1 MNKIYLFGDSIGQG
15 LYMDESGKYRLSR
28 RGCVRLLK
36 KSGLPIENYAR
47 HGFTVREGLERFLN
61 LSAETDSLCVI
72 EFSGNDCTPDWDA
85 VSADPYAFHDGRV
98 PLEEFEEKLSQ
109 FVNTARERAL
119 KPVLVTPPPLISNR
133 YLRCILE
140 GRSEENIM
148 KYLGD
153 DERIYRWQERYA
165 NVVKDTAYRL
175 SCRLADVRKWMLDAC
190 DYDAL
195 MSPDGIHLN
204 EEGQE
209 YLAGRFADMCGIT
222 LKTG

>member
-15 LYMDESGKYRLSR
+15 LYMDESGKYKLSR
-28 RGCVRLLK
+28 KGCARLLK

-47 HGFTVREGLERFLN
+47 HGFTVREGLERFLG
-61 LSAETDSLCVI
+61 LSAETGSLCVI

-85 VSADPYAFHDGRV
+85 VSEDPYTFHDGKV
-98 PLEEFEEKLSQ
+98 PLEEFKEKLAQ
-109 FVNTARERAL
+109 FVNMARERAL
-119 KPVLVTPPPLISNR
+119 EPVLVTPPPLISTR
-133 YLRCILE
+133 YLRCISE
-140 GRSEENIM
+140 GRSTENIM

-165 NVVKDTAYRL
+165 NAVKDTAYRL
-175 SCRLADVRKWMLDAC
+175 SCRLADVREWMLDAC

-209 YLAGRFADMCGIT
+209 YLANRFADICGIT
-222 LKTG
+222 LKSV

>member
-15 LYMDESGKYRLSR
+15 LYMDESGKYKLSR

-47 HGFTVREGLERFLN
+47 HGFTVREGFERFLN
-61 LSAETDSLCVI
+61 LDAETDSLCVI

-98 PLEEFEEKLSQ
+98 PLVEFEEKLVQ

-140 GRSEENIM
+140 GRSEETSYEKSRMIS
-148 KYLGD
+148 K
-153 DERIYRWQERYA
+153 
-165 NVVKDTAYRL
+165 K
-175 SCRLADVRKWMLDAC
+175 
-190 DYDAL
+190 
-195 MSPDGIHLN
+195 
-204 EEGQE
+204 
-209 YLAGRFADMCGIT
+209 
-222 LKTG
+222 